1 LNGKFYFAIAFPND
15 NGGYE
20 TLNPYFK
27 GCVPPKEITT
37 FDRNT
42 SSVNLFEGFMDYFSL
57 LTMQARQADIS
68 AVVLNSVT
76 NLEKAVPFL
85 SEHTLINVFFDND
98 EAGQQALKKLQNL
111 NLPVAGYF
119 QKIRRIQRRER
130 LFVRKKDG
138 NPANK
143 TKT

>member
-1 LNGKFYFAIAFPND
+1 
-15 NGGYE
+15 
-20 TLNPYFK
+20 
-27 GCVPPKEITT
+27 
-37 FDRNT
+37 
-42 SSVNLFEGFMDYFSL
+42 MDYFNL
-57 LTMQARQADIS
+57 LTMQARQANIS

-85 SEHTLINVFFDND
+85 SGHSNQRIFRQRWSGTTGD
-98 EAGQQALKKLQNL
+98 EKTTKLEFTRR
-111 NLPVAGYF
+111 GYF